1 MNFATYNRPWLEEM
15 RAQKAYITRSGVFD
29 KVRTFVAEQQAAN
42 SRLLPIPLLFDRHTF
57 EVLAAAGLLI
67 MSAQTKILQHL
78 QQQSSRA
85 ELLRRFD
92 FPETM
97 EPIVNWDEL
106 ISDPHTISRLD
117 VVPSNDGYQFCE
129 FNPDSSVG
137 GTEVADWLQLVSDA
151 LQWPLA
157 ENMASPQHATV
168 GLFRR
173 VIEENRLQRLVI
185 CDWSA
190 NHGNGYF
197 GFDLLRG
204 HLKRA
209 MPELEIHLIYE
220 NEYQEAWFDPREG
233 RRTLVHRGFMHQDM
247 TDGGAFVRRLCDSG
261 ATIINTF
268 ETDLRMHKGWF
279 AMFCDARYH
288 HLLTTAEID
297 AIKQYIPHTV
307 AVSRDNLDDLLR
319 RKAELVFKLNV
330 SSGGDGVLMGAD
342 HSAEQLRGLVEAK
355 GLERWS
361 AQQAIAFDGLDLP
374 FSSDLEFTRH
384 NVVLGIYVIDGT
396 ASGMM
401 VRASSR
407 SKVVNVASGTGG
419 YTWAVPVTP
428 EEQARYLA
436 AVRRAGAKP

>member
-1 MNFATYNRPWLEEM
+1 
-15 RAQKAYITRSGVFD
+15 
-29 KVRTFVAEQQAAN
+29 
-42 SRLLPIPLLFDRHTF
+42 
-57 EVLAAAGLLI
+57 
-67 MSAQTKILQHL
+67 
-78 QQQSSRA
+78 
-85 ELLRRFD
+85 
-92 FPETM
+92 
-97 EPIVNWDEL
+97 
-106 ISDPHTISRLD
+106 
-117 VVPSNDGYQFCE
+117 
-129 FNPDSSVG
+129 
-137 GTEVADWLQLVSDA
+137 
-151 LQWPLA
+151 
-157 ENMASPQHATV
+157 
-168 GLFRR
+168 
-173 VIEENRLQRLVI
+173 
-185 CDWSA
+185 
-190 NHGNGYF
+190 
-197 GFDLLRG
+197 
-204 HLKRA
+204 
-209 MPELEIHLIYE
+209 
-220 NEYQEAWFDPREG
+220 
-233 RRTLVHRGFMHQDM
+233 
-247 TDGGAFVRRLCDSG
+247 
-261 ATIINTF
+261 
-268 ETDLRMHKGWF
+268 MHKGWF

-288 HLLTTAEID
+288 HLLTTPEID

-342 HSAEQLRGLVEAK
+342 HSDEQLRGLVEAK